1 MIYLRKAPD
10 RGHANHGWLD
20 SYHTFSFAD
29 YYDANFM
36 GFSALRV
43 INEDVI
49 DGGQGFGTHPH
60 KDMEILTYVL
70 SGTVEHQDSMGNK
83 EQIPAGEFQIM
94 SAGTGVRHS
103 EYNASKDVPL
113 HLYQIWIIPE
123 KTGIE
128 PRYAQRRFDDVQ
140 GRQLVLSPD
149 ARDGSLKV
157 FQDMTL
163 SRWALTAGEQG
174 SVDVEEGRR
183 IWIQVVKGDVTVNGE
198 AATTSDAFAVWD
210 EKSININASSD
221 AEILL
226 FDLPPV

>member
-1 MIYLRKAPD
+1 MIYLRKAEE
-10 RGHANHGWLD
+10 RGHATHGWLE
-20 SYHTFSFAD
+20 SWHTFSFAGYHD
-29 YYDANFM
+29 PNFM

-103 EYNASKDVPL
+103 EYNASKEVPL

-123 KTGIE
+123 STGIE

-163 SRWALTAGEQG
+163 SRWALKAAEQG
-174 SVDVEEGRR
+174 EVEVEEGRR

-198 AATTSDAFAVWD
+198 AATTSDAFAIWD
-210 EKSININASSD
+210 EKSLAINASSD